1 MQMLMLYLELLKKF
15 HENLKKRFAHRCKF
29 STMISLNLFCFC
41 KRYLPIWIEEWL
53 GKIWWNI
60 FTWKI
65 RFLQSPKHGRYL
77 WCRIHEGKKSKD
89 FWNKKLRRIS
99 PFVSLEQWIIARWCI
114 WKLSE
119 YVPWNIWT
127 RPCLC
132 SYCNRNSM
140 AGSTKMKKNKI
151 RCSNNSD
158 MLLIVKK
165 VSKVKYAMLFI
176 VMRKLLVNKQ

>member
-1 MQMLMLYLELLKKF
+1 MSWKHKRWRWFNSMQMLMLYLELLKKF

-77 WCRIHEGKKSKD
+77 WCRILEGKKSKD

-99 PFVSLEQWIIARWCI
+99 PFVSLEQWIIASWCI
-114 WKLSE
+114 WIQNMRLEIYELDPACVLIATEIAWQGALKWKKIKLDIARTAIC
-119 YVPWNIWT
+119 Y
-127 RPCLC
+127 
-132 SYCNRNSM
+132 
-140 AGSTKMKKNKI
+140 
-151 RCSNNSD
+151 
-158 MLLIVKK
+158 
-165 VSKVKYAMLFI
+165 
-176 VMRKLLVNKQ
+176 